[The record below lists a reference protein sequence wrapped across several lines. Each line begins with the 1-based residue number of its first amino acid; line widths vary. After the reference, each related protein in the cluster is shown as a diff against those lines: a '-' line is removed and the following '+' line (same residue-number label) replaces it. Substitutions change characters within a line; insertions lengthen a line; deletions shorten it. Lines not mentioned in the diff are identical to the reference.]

1 MILSLVPYEQQ
12 ILGAGS
18 RDTVDFTSAFLE
30 LEHGV
35 RLSTSLC
42 VLRVHVLQLL
52 GALSLYDSAFREQ
65 LTLLHAPLE
74 LPWPSCT

>member
-1 MILSLVPYEQQ
+1 MILSLVPYKQW
-12 ILGAGS
+12 ILGTGS
-18 RDTVDFTSAFLE
+18 RDTVGFISAFLE

-35 RLSTSLC
+35 RLRTSLC

-52 GALSLYDSAFREQ
+52 GALCLHDSALCEQ

-74 LPWPSCT
+74 LQWLFCT